1 MMNDSEWV
9 KAYEEKHGPL
19 PPEEKEESEVAA
31 EHADVNDL
39 TTARLRYELTEA
51 RKSIANYK
59 RWAQEATDKYKELLR
74 LNKKLYDENK
84 LLRGENEGIN
94 QTTAKYQRIY

>member
-19 PPEEKEESEVAA
+19 PPEDGEESEVPI
-31 EHADVNDL
+31 EYVDVNEM
-39 TTARLRYELTEA
+39 TTARLKYELVEA
-51 RKSIANYK
+51 QKSIANYK
-59 RWAQEATDKYKELLR
+59 RWAQEATNKYKELLAI
-74 LNKKLYDENK
+74 NKKLYDDNK
-84 LLRGENEGIN
+84 LLRSKNEETN